1 MILCILILC
10 LGLASLLINKRPLHI
25 LTAVLLPL
33 PALVSF
39 LLLVFSTSY
48 RAQILWGLGVFLIL
62 LWYPAVFLRKHGKV
76 VLRIACLATALCLL
90 SSGALYGM
98 ERYRESITLRE
109 AQDLLDR
116 YAPYGEDSLV
126 ARLDAPPT
134 LRLEEPL
141 PRMDGATALYPIYS
155 AFARALYPEEQI
167 EGHLLCSTTTGAWD
181 AIVRGDADIIFTAAP
196 NLEQLQEAEDRG
208 VTLNFTPI
216 GKEAFVFFVNA
227 KNPIEGLTLAQ
238 VRSIYA
244 GETTQWTDLDV
255 PSLGRIRAFQREPG
269 SGSQSALIR
278 LMGDAP
284 LMTPPTREVAGD
296 MGASSTPSATTK
308 TTPAQSAIPSAFILP
323 KCSPG
328 ETSNPCPWRA
338 LPPREKTSK
347 TAPTPFP
354 TPFTPS
360 PAPTQTKTPAPCWP
374 GSSPPRARG

>member
-1 MILCILILC
+1 MILCILILG

-90 SSGALYGM
+90 SSGTLYGM

-126 ARLDAPPT
+126 AQLDAPPT

-155 AFARALYPEEQI
+155 AFARALYPEEQTKAI
-167 EGHLLCSTTTGAWD
+167 SCAPPPPAPGMPSSGEMRTSSLPPPPAGNNCRKQKTG
-181 AIVRGDADIIFTAAP
+181 V
-196 NLEQLQEAEDRG
+196 
-208 VTLNFTPI
+208 
-216 GKEAFVFFVNA
+216 
-227 KNPIEGLTLAQ
+227 
-238 VRSIYA
+238 S
-244 GETTQWTDLDV
+244 
-255 PSLGRIRAFQREPG
+255 PS
-269 SGSQSALIR
+269 
-278 LMGDAP
+278 
-284 LMTPPTREVAGD
+284 
-296 MGASSTPSATTK
+296 
-308 TTPAQSAIPSAFILP
+308 ILP
-323 KCSPG
+323 
-328 ETSNPCPWRA
+328 
-338 LPPREKTSK
+338 
-347 TAPTPFP
+347 
-354 TPFTPS
+354 PS
-360 PAPTQTKTPAPCWP
+360 GKKPSF
-374 GSSPPRARG
+374 SS

>member
-284 LMTPPTREVAGD
+284 LMTPPTREGD
-296 MGASSTPSATTK
+296 MGGIVHAVSDYQNHPGAIGYSFRFYLSVCCTSQAT
-308 TTPAQSAIPSAFILP
+308 
-323 KCSPG
+323 
-328 ETSNPCPWRA
+328 
-338 LPPREKTSK
+338 
-347 TAPTPFP
+347 
-354 TPFTPS
+354 
-360 PAPTQTKTPAPCWP
+360 
-374 GSSPPRARG
+374 

>member
-1 MILCILILC
+1 MILCILILG

-116 YAPYGEDSLV
+116 YTPYGEDSLV

-181 AIVRGDADIIFTAAP
+181 AIVRGDSDIIFTAAP
-196 NLEQLQEAEDRG
+196 SREQLQEAEDRG

-227 KNPIEGLTLAQ
+227 KNPIESLTLAQ

-244 GETTQWTDLDV
+244 GKTTHWRDLDV

-278 LMGDAP
+278 LMGGIVHAVSDYQNHPGAIGYSFRFYLTQMLARGDIKP
-284 LMTPPTREVAGD
+284 LSLEGIASTRENIEN
-296 MGASSTPSATTK
+296 GAYPVSD
-308 TTPAQSAIPSAFILP
+308 AFYAVTRADAD
-323 KCSPG
+323 
-328 ETSNPCPWRA
+328 ENTRA
-338 LPPREKTSK
+338 LLAWIISPQGQELIEKTGY
-347 TAPTPFP
+347 TGIA
-354 TPFTPS
+354 
-360 PAPTQTKTPAPCWP
+360 
-374 GSSPPRARG
+374 